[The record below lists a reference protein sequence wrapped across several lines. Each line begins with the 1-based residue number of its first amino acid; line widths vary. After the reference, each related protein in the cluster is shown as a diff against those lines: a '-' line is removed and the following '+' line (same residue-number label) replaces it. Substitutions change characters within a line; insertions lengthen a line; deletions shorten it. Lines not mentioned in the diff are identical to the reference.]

1 MDSRI
6 HSVVALQ
13 AAVPSDAIGAALAA
27 AMREDERVI
36 LLGEAVGRQGGA
48 LGASRGLL
56 ASFGPQR
63 VIDTPIAE
71 DGLLGLA
78 FGMALGG
85 RRPVVELVGPSARLW
100 AQLSREIASV
110 AERSGAEFSAPVLVR
125 VPYGPL
131 PGQERAYDDE
141 PSARLTLA
149 ALATIPGLTV
159 LCASTPGDAA
169 AMLRWALAAGGP
181 VVLLEPRALFGAV
194 DPGLTELPLPR
205 ARVLQAGSGL
215 TLAAWGAGVEAARA
229 AMAALGDEASPELID
244 LRALNPLD
252 SATLADSVRR
262 TGRLLVVDDLFGAE
276 ASPAALRALSSA
288 SEAAFLHL
296 EAPPRVVPAEPG
308 RIARE
313 ALASLRF

>member
-6 HSVVALQ
+6 HSVVALL
-13 AAVPSDAIGAALAA
+13 ATGPTDAVGAALAA
-27 AMREDERVI
+27 AMRDDERVI

-56 ASFGPQR
+56 ATFGPQR

-110 AERSGAEFSAPVLVR
+110 AQRSGGEFSAPVLIR

-131 PGQERAYDDE
+131 PGQDRAYDDE
-141 PSARLTLA
+141 PSGRLTLA
-149 ALATIPGLTV
+149 ALASIPGLTV

-169 AMLRWALAAGGP
+169 AMLRWALAHAGP
-181 VVLLEPRALFGAV
+181 VVLLEPRALFGAA
-194 DPGLTELPLPR
+194 DPGLEALPATQ

-215 TLAAWGAGVEAARA
+215 TLVAWGAGVAAARA
-229 AMAALGDEASPELID
+229 AMAGAEAGPELID
-244 LRALNPLD
+244 LRALSPLD
-252 SATLADSVRR
+252 TATLVESVRR
-262 TGRLLVVDDLFGAE
+262 TGRLIVVDELFGAE
-276 ASPAALRALSSA
+276 ASPAALRVLSSA
-288 SEAAFLHL
+288 FEAAFLHL
-296 EAPPRVVPAEPG
+296 EAPPRVVPAESG

-313 ALASLRF
+313 VLASLRF